1 MKTTAISKLKASL
14 SEFLSLVKAGEEVLV
29 TDRGKPVARI
39 SPVRTNESL
48 LSPGV
53 TALQKAGLASVGT
66 GHIPDEVWTLGR
78 PADKEGKALQALL
91 DDREEGR

>member
-1 MKTTAISKLKASL
+1 MKITAISKLKASL

-48 LSPGV
+48 SSPGV
-53 TALQKAGLASVGT
+53 TALQKAGLASIGT
-66 GHIPDEVWTLGR
+66 GHIPDKFWTLSR
-78 PADKEGKALQALL
+78 PVDKTGKALEVLL
-91 DDREEGR
+91 DDRREGR